1 MKLIVSIRLEDDRG
15 NPINLGD
22 DIYRSQIIERVIDG
36 STSDVVH
43 ALDGI
48 LQVTL

>member
-1 MKLIVSIRLEDDRG
+1 MRLIINIRLTDDRG
-15 NPINLGD
+15 NTINIGD
-22 DIYRSQIIERVIDG
+22 DGSQIIDRIIDG